1 MVARGIPN
9 ITKGK
14 KNKLERWK
22 GDNITKNRYKKRV
35 KRLLGILMR
44 LSDVFETERRGQG
57 GFVSC
62 RKQAAGHPQ
71 RKKGSNDGIWI
82 NDPDPNLVS

>member
-22 GDNITKNRYKKRV
+22 GIISQKNRYKKRV

-44 LSDVFETERRGQG
+44 LNDVFETERRGQG
-57 GFVSC
+57 GFVLC
-62 RKQAAGHPQ
+62 RKQAAGQ